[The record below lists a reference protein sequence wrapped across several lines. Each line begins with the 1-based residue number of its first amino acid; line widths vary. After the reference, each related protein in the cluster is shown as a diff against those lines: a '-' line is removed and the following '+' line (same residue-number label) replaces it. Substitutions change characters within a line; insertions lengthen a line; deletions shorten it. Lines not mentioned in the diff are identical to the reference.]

1 MPTYAYRGS
10 QCGHEFEVRQSFAE
24 DPITECVD
32 CGQPVHRVI
41 HPAGIV
47 FKGTGWYITDS
58 RPTTDPAG
66 GVHDAAKMTDKKTEN
81 GNGSTDVAAAKPET
95 KAEPAAVGAS
105 TGTTATAT
113 ATKSGKDS

>member
-10 QCGHEFEVRQSFAE
+10 KCGHEFEVRQSFSE

-58 RPTTDPAG
+58 RPTTETNGGVQDPA
-66 GVHDAAKMTDKKTEN
+66 KISEKKGE
-81 GNGSTDVAAAKPET
+81 NGSTDAAPAKSET

-105 TGTTATAT
+105 AGTSTATS
-113 ATKSGKDS
+113 SGKDS

>member
-10 QCGHEFEVRQSFAE
+10 KCGHEFEVRQSFSE
-24 DPITECVD
+24 DPIAECVE

-58 RPTTDPAG
+58 RPTTETNG
-66 GVHDAAKMTDKKTEN
+66 GVHDPAKISEKKGEN
-81 GNGSTDVAAAKPET
+81 GSSDTAPAKSET
-95 KAEPAAVGAS
+95 KAEPATVGAAAGAS
-105 TGTTATAT
+105 AGTAAATS
-113 ATKSGKDS
+113 SGKDS